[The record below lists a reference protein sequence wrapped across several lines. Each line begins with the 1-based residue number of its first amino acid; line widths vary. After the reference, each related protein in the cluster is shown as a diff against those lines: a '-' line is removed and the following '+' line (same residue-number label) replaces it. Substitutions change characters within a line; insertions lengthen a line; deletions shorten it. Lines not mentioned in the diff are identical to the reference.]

1 MPKSQIGST
10 SPSIRL
16 HYPDGQYIVPPE
28 VVEASL
34 GHHIQVLFSFMCPFI
49 FIVSY
54 IDDSKHNIKL

>member
-16 HYPDGQYIVPPE
+16 HYPDGQFIVPPE

-34 GHHIQVLFSFMCPFI
+34 GHHVQVLFSSMHPTSFSSF
-49 FIVSY
+49 V
-54 IDDSKHNIKL
+54 